1 MQGIIQGT
9 QLDVI
14 PLSSLLSLVELAF
27 QKQVWAIA
35 DFLSLLPNVFIFAFI
50 LPLIEGPWQPDSRQS
65 EAAKVMWRTG
75 LSQIDADAKNNILVH
90 VKQILRDLVSDCSVP
105 LR

>member
-27 QKQVWAIA
+27 QKQVWTMAN
-35 DFLSLLPNVFIFAFI
+35 FLSLLPKVFIFAFI
-50 LPLIEGPWQPDSRQS
+50 LPLIEGPGKPDPGQS

-75 LSQIDADAKNNILVH
+75 LSQIDADTKNSILVH
-90 VKQILRDLVSDCSVP
+90 VKQTLRDLVSDCSVR